1 MAGLIDTSAVVIQT
15 ATVRPRRR
23 IAKMKKKQA
32 LTTILLIICGY
43 LAYQLLRES
52 PAGGEDPGDDLRLEN
67 QVREEEERPRA
78 ETGEPVK
85 AGSLPEP
92 VKAVPRD
99 TITGHVLAKENR
111 QPVAS
116 AVITL
121 LNEPGTKAITTEDG
135 SFRLVPV
142 AHQANDLLVRSPGGY
157 GVTTRPQ
164 VPGGTHGLIILL
176 EEELTLRGTTIFP
189 DGRPA
194 PNIEL
199 LLHSAATLEADPFSR
214 AAALHGNR
222 PAEARGTSDS
232 QGLFSIG
239 GLSERDWFLRAR
251 GPGIVEQVLDGV
263 VWVRPRIQPIEIVV
277 EPGLSITGKVLDQA
291 GNPLPGLEVRAF
303 GEIDLNIAAV
313 LTRKTDGEGR
323 FVFDGLNRNL
333 FELLV
338 GPSSDFMS
346 IRIDQVEPGA
356 ELLVEMAPADS
367 ISGRV
372 IDSET
377 SRPVEGAVIGWNDG
391 TIDDLKERQRGSVRE
406 TVSDQ
411 QGLFNL
417 RGVPREELEF
427 TARAQGYQLLNL
439 PVDLLRNDIGNAST
453 QVFRMRP
460 AGRLPGIA
468 RDEDGA
474 AVAGARIELTLDSQN
489 GLVLAT
495 TETDQEGRFDL
506 GLDAVPENQACTV
519 RASHEDYR
527 DSVPAE
533 LTIKDP
539 SLRQPELVAT
549 LRAGGVIS
557 GKISFDKDQLP
568 AGLSLAGITLKLLE
582 VEEGELA
589 ELNRSATSDANSE
602 YRLAGLS
609 QGEYVLRSDTAGFAP
624 YQSEPLRLA
633 ERESLVHEIFF
644 TSERIVTGQVMD
656 QDGEPL
662 RAMIS
667 ARDLRSVHRKRSR
680 RQTFSDQ
687 NGHFRL
693 GSLGPGPYRITAEAT
708 NHLALTENSVSPPS
722 ESNFVLERYGWVKG
736 KVRDEST
743 ESPLEDFS
751 ITVLPVGETAAGTG
765 RSSETMF
772 ENSGGRFFIGG
783 LSRGRYELLLSANGY
798 LPLIRN
804 FSISGEKRSAELD
817 LKLSRGRS
825 IELVV
830 KDQEGRAI
838 EGCSISAHLQVTGE
852 APGSTPYR
860 NVFQTDDKGKARVS
874 GLATGSWTLGLD
886 HPRYLPHKSL
896 SLSLGAETASPPALE
911 VTLLRGAS
919 LRGKLNTPVVN
930 GRKDRLL
937 LMGKNLQRQAEP
949 DNDRNY
955 LFEGLPPGSYTLL
968 HYGNSRL
975 IGSPVKV
982 LIKTGAR
989 ELIQDID
996 GN

>member
-1 MAGLIDTSAVVIQT
+1 
-15 ATVRPRRR
+15 
-23 IAKMKKKQA
+23 MKKKQA
-32 LTTILLIICGY
+32 VTTILLIICGF

-52 PAGGEDPGDDLRLEN
+52 PDGGKDPGDDLRLEK
-67 QVREEEERPRA
+67 QPRGEEKPPRVETGEARRA
-78 ETGEPVK
+78 ET
-85 AGSLPEP
+85 LPEP
-92 VKAVPRD
+92 VPEPPREA
-99 TITGHVLAKENR
+99 IAGRVLAKENG
-111 QPVAS
+111 QPVAG
-116 AVITL
+116 AIITL
-121 LNEPGTKAITTEDG
+121 LNEPGTKTLTADDG
-135 SFRLVPV
+135 SFRLAPT
-142 AHQANDLLVRSPGGY
+142 ARQANDLLIRAPGGY

-164 VPGGTHGLIILL
+164 VPAGSKGLIILL
-176 EEELTLRGTTIFP
+176 DKASTLRGTTVFP
-189 DGRPA
+189 DGKPA

-239 GLSERDWFLRAR
+239 GLSERDWFLRAK

-263 VWVRPRIQPIEIVV
+263 VWVKPGMQPIEVVV
-277 EPGLSITGKVLDQA
+277 EPGMSIIGKVLDQA

-303 GEIDLNIAAV
+303 GEIDLNITAV
-313 LTRKTDGEGR
+313 LKKKTDGEGQ
-323 FVFDGLNRNL
+323 FIFDGLNRNL
-333 FELLV
+333 FELLI
-338 GPSSDFMS
+338 GPSSDFMP

-377 SRPVEGAVIGWNDG
+377 SRPVEGAVIGWSDG
-391 TIDDLKERQRGSVRE
+391 TVDDLKERQRGSVRE

-427 TARAQGYQLLNL
+427 TARAEGYRMLKL
-439 PVDLLRNDIGNAST
+439 PGELRRNEVGNPSA
-453 QVFRMRP
+453 VFRMKR
-460 AGRLPGIA
+460 AGRLPGIV
-468 RDEDGA
+468 RNEDGG
-474 AVAGARIELTLDSQN
+474 AVAGARVELTLNSQN
-489 GLVLAT
+489 GLLLAT
-495 TETDQEGRFDL
+495 AEANQEGRFDL
-506 GLDAVPENQACTV
+506 GLDAVPGNQACTV

-557 GKISFDKDQLP
+557 GKIGFDKDQLP

-589 ELNRSATSDANSE
+589 ELNRSATSDANGE
-602 YRLAGLS
+602 YRLAGLA

-644 TSERIVTGQVMD
+644 TSERIVTGQVMN

-662 RAMIS
+662 RATIS

-708 NHLALTENSVSPPS
+708 NHLALTEDSVSPPS

-955 LFEGLPPGSYTLL
+955 LFEGLPPGGYTLL